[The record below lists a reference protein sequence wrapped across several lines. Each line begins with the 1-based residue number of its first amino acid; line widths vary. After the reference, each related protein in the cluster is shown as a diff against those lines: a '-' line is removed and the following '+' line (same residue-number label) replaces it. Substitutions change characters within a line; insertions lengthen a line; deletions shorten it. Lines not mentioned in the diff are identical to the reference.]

1 MWLKDRIAHK
11 ERKDSLFP
19 MLPEIRS
26 LFEGPSGAAGEVL
39 TELAAGAG
47 FSLRHIASHGAASPA
62 GFWYDQEEPEWVA
75 LIRGQATLEF
85 PDGPLPLMAGDALL
99 IPARQRHR
107 VARTS
112 PDAVW
117 IALHFRPDERDPKAG
132 T

>member
-1 MWLKDRIAHK
+1 
-11 ERKDSLFP
+11 
-19 MLPEIRS
+19 MLPEIWS
-26 LFEGPSGAAGEVL
+26 LFEKPSGAAGEVL
-39 TELAAGAG
+39 TELASGAR
-47 FSLRHIASHGAASPA
+47 FSLHHIASHEAVSPA